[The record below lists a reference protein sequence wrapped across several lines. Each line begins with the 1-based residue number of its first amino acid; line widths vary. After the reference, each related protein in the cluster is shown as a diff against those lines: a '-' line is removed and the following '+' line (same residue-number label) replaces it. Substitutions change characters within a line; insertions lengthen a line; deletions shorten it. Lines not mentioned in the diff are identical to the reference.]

1 MNSHARVL
9 IPNSR
14 KILLFFLMDEQI
26 LEDVIAAGERQ
37 VEEQRRELASLKAE
51 EAGATENSAEGPPR
65 PPGSNS

>member
-1 MNSHARVL
+1 MNSHARAHPQL
-9 IPNSR
+9 S
-14 KILLFFLMDEQI
+14 KILLFFSLMDEQV

-65 PPGSNS
+65 PPGSIS

>member
-1 MNSHARVL
+1 MNSHARAHPQL
-9 IPNSR
+9 S
-14 KILLFFLMDEQI
+14 KILLFFSLMDEQV